1 MTHTLSVMMIV
12 QLCGKIGVA
21 ARAALTIRSRRGGG
35 DDALLGSP
43 PDH

>member
-1 MTHTLSVMMIV
+1 MTHTLSAMMII
-12 QLCGKIGVA
+12 QLCGKIGVT
-21 ARAALTIRSRRGGG
+21 ARAARKIQFRRGDS